1 MRPAI
6 SKRRLELSLEK
17 LKILETPDLKL
28 EQYPVSAQAAAELL
42 YMAGFEHHDLQR
54 EVIDL
59 GTGTGRLAIG
69 ATMVGA
75 SHVVGVDVDER
86 AIMIAR
92 ENALAAGVKVDWIVS
107 DIAKVAGKYDTVIMN
122 PPYGTR
128 SAHLD
133 TKFLDRAFELAPT
146 TYSIHKSSTRDYLSR
161 FMAQRGRKIDS
172 LRSLDLRIPHL
183 FAFHDK
189 KWESVQVDLY
199 RIES

>member
-6 SKRRLELSLEK
+6 SKRRLEISLEK

-133 TKFLDRAFELAPT
+133 IKFLDRAFELAPT

-161 FMAQRGRKIDS
+161 FMARRGRKIDS
-172 LRSLDLRIPHL
+172 VRSLDLRIPHL

-189 KWESVQVDLY
+189 KWGSAQVDLY
-199 RIES
+199 RIKS